1 MPFIN
6 SIFEWA
12 FKKRSHQIELFLKY
26 PIEVQNDVLSG
37 LLSHA
42 RDTEWGKKFD
52 FESIKNHKEFSERIP
67 LSNYEDIF
75 EDIERLMKGE
85 KNILWPGKV
94 SWFAKSSGTTNARS
108 KFIPVTPE
116 ALEEC
121 HYKGG
126 KDMVSLYMTN
136 YNQKSMFSGK
146 SLTIGGSH
154 QINPLNPKSKFGDV
168 SAVIM
173 QNLPVWAKIVK
184 TPSLKVAVMDDW
196 EKKIDAMAEECAKE
210 NVTSMAGVPTW
221 TIVLLQRIIE
231 KNQLNSILDVWP
243 NLEIFVHGAVAFE
256 PYRKIFQQLIPSSGM
271 NYQEVYNASEG
282 FFGIQNDPKTQ
293 DMLLM
298 LDYGVFYEFIPM
310 DLFGEET
317 EKTITLSDVKLNT
330 NYALVISTN
339 AGLWRYKIGDTIRFT
354 SLSPYKIKIT
364 GRTKHFMNAFGE
376 EIVIENADEAIKV
389 ACEETASLMSNY
401 TASPVYFG
409 DGKNGSHE
417 WLLEFEKAPEDLDKF
432 TYHLDKKLREINS
445 DYDAKRYK
453 DIALSFPIVHQIP
466 QGGFY
471 QWLKSKGKIGGQY
484 KVPRLSNNRIVVDEI
499 KALFNFA

>member
-1 MPFIN
+1 MAIIN

-26 PIEVQNDVLSG
+26 PVDVQAEVLRG
-37 LLSHA
+37 LLYTA
-42 RDTEWGKKFD
+42 KDTEWGKKYGFS
-52 FESIKNHKEFSERIP
+52 SIKNHKQFTERVP
-67 LSNYEDIF
+67 LNSYEDIF
-75 EDIERLMKGE
+75 PCIERLMKGE
-85 KNILWPGKV
+85 KNILWPGTV

-154 QINPLNPKSKFGDV
+154 QINPLNPKSQYGDV

-184 TPSLKVAVMDDW
+184 TPSLKVAVMDNW
-196 EKKIDAMAEECAKE
+196 EKKLDAMVEECSRE

-221 TIVLLQRIIE
+221 TLVLLQRIVE
-231 KNQLNSILDVWP
+231 DKKLDSILDVWP
-243 NLEIFVHGAVAFE
+243 NLEVFVHGAVSFE
-256 PYRKIFQQLIPSSGM
+256 PYKAVFKQLIPSDSM

-282 FFGIQNDPKTQ
+282 FFGIQSDPNSS

-298 LDYGVFYEFIPM
+298 LDYGVYYEFIPM
-310 DLFGEET
+310 NVYGEE
-317 EKTITLSDVKLNT
+317 EEFTIPISEVERDK

-376 EIVIENADEAIKV
+376 EVVIENADEAVKE
-389 ACEETASLMSNY
+389 ACEQTSSLIANY
-401 TASPVYFG
+401 TASPIYFTG
-409 DGKNGSHE
+409 GEKGAHE
-417 WLLEFEKAPEDLDKF
+417 WLIEFDKPPRDLERFSYF
-432 TYHLDKKLREINS
+432 LDKKLREINS

-453 DIALSFPIVHQIP
+453 NIAVSFPEVKEVRS
-466 QGGFY
+466 GGFNE
-471 QWLKSKGKIGGQY
+471 WLKSKGKLGGQY
-484 KVPRLSNNRIVVDEI
+484 KVPRLSNDRTVLEEI
-499 KALFNFA
+499 KALVGLA